1 MLLVRIALTVA
12 GGVLV
17 LSVIR
22 AVFDRQAP
30 PRPATVLRE
39 RPFALPSHY
48 NRLAAYSRVSLN

>member
-17 LSVIR
+17 LSVVK
-22 AVFDRQAP
+22 AVLE
-30 PRPATVLRE
+30 RPARPGPTPRE
-39 RPFALPSHY
+39 RPFALPRHY